1 MPLPLYENEPKGES
15 LVFEIKLDSVERNDK
30 KVVYLDQLPSFV
42 RLEETVSEEKDEVV
56 TSIVLEGGTPD
67 EVGTYSFVI

>member
-1 MPLPLYENEPKGES
+1 M
-15 LVFEIKLDSVERNDK
+15 FEIKLDSVERDDK

>member
-1 MPLPLYENEPKGES
+1 LPLPLYENEPKGES